1 MKPRD
6 EAVTISA
13 RAKDKAAY
21 VQTMFTA
28 IADRYD
34 FLNTLLSFG
43 RDRTWRKFAVSKC
56 DLLPRAIALDVAT
69 GTGEVARLL
78 AQYNSGGSVVGI
90 DFCPDMLAKARAKLA
105 TSPNGKR
112 IQLVS
117 GDVLRL
123 PFPDNTFDC
132 ATIGFALRNIVSIA
146 GAFREMTRVV
156 RPGGTV
162 VSLELTRPASW
173 LVGTI
178 YYVYLCRI
186 APWIGGLVSG
196 KREAYTYLP
205 QSILEFPSPLEV
217 KGMMEAA
224 GLERV
229 ETYYL
234 TLGTATV
241 HAGRKGEKSNE
252 RTVY

>member
-6 EAVTISA
+6 KAVTIGT

-34 FLNTLLSFG
+34 LLNSLLSFG

-56 DLLPRAIALDVAT
+56 DLWPGAMALDIAT
-69 GTGEVARLL
+69 GTGEMACLI
-78 AQYNSGGSVVGI
+78 AQYNSGSGVVGI
-90 DFCPDMLAKARAKLA
+90 DFCPNMLAKARVKL
-105 TSPNGKR
+105 TISPNGKR
-112 IQLVS
+112 IHLVS

-123 PFPDNTFDC
+123 PFPNNTFDC
-132 ATIGFALRNIVSIA
+132 VTIGFALRNVVSITD
-146 GAFREMTRVV
+146 AFREMTRVV
-156 RPGGTV
+156 RPGGAV

-173 LVGTI
+173 LVRTI

-186 APWIGGLVSG
+186 APWIGGLISG

-217 KGMMEAA
+217 KRIMEAA

-241 HAGRKGEKSNE
+241 HAGKKGE
-252 RTVY
+252 

>member
-13 RAKDKAAY
+13 RPEDKATY

-28 IADRYD
+28 IADKYD
-34 FLNTLLSFG
+34 FLNSLLSFG
-43 RDRTWRKFAVSKC
+43 QDRAWRKFAVSKC
-56 DLLPRAIALDVAT
+56 SLSPGAMALDIAT
-69 GTGEVARLL
+69 GTGEMACLL
-78 AQYNSGGSVVGI
+78 AQYNSGSSVVGI
-90 DFCPDMLAKARAKLA
+90 DFCPAMLAKAMAKLR
-105 TSPNGKR
+105 TRPDRKR
-112 IQLVS
+112 IYFVS
-117 GDVLRL
+117 GDALRL

-132 ATIGFALRNIVSIA
+132 VTIGFALRNVASVTD
-146 GAFREMTRVV
+146 AFREMTRVV

-173 LVGTI
+173 LVRTI

-186 APWIGGLVSG
+186 APWVGGLISG

-205 QSILEFPSPLEV
+205 QSILEFPSPLEM
-217 KGMMEAA
+217 KRIMEAA

-229 ETYYL
+229 DTYYL
-234 TLGTATV
+234 TMGTATV
-241 HAGRKGEKSNE
+241 HAGRKGE
-252 RTVY
+252 